1 MVMLVS
7 PEGFSGDPV
16 DATESVDPAAQQNG
30 VNGRW
35 WQAELAAVLDRT
47 ETSTPPDPHDPSDQL
62 WWCLEGIECGRL
74 DRSAIPGSPSARKRA
89 AHFRA
94 VMVETMNIFD
104 APDGGHPI
112 INDQARQTQRSARSQ
127 GGIRVGH
134 EGLLVREAVSRQL
147 PSQPE
152 AFARQ

>member
-35 WQAELAAVLDRT
+35 WQAELAADLDRT

-62 WWCLEGIECGRL
+62 WWCLEGIEASNAAGSTDQPSLARPRRGSAPPISRPS
-74 DRSAIPGSPSARKRA
+74 RSRP
-89 AHFRA
+89 
-94 VMVETMNIFD
+94 
-104 APDGGHPI
+104 
-112 INDQARQTQRSARSQ
+112 
-127 GGIRVGH
+127 
-134 EGLLVREAVSRQL
+134 
-147 PSQPE
+147 
-152 AFARQ
+152 